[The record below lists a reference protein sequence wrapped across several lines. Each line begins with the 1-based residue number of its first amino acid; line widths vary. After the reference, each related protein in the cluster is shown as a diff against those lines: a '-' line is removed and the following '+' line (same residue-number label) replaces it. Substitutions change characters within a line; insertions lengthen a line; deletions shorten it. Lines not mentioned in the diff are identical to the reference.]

1 MGTSETGVF
10 KFYLVLKL
18 CFLQV
23 GVHWLPHLAVKA
35 MVCGLAM
42 YDLLKRFFPAQSPL
56 SGEAP
61 ERSATCVPSPSVWS
75 LGESV
80 GRKENQ

>member
-1 MGTSETGVF
+1 M
-10 KFYLVLKL
+10 LKL
-18 CFLQV
+18 CFVQV
-23 GVHWLPHLAVKA
+23 GVHWLPHLAVKV

-42 YDLLKRFFPAQSPL
+42 YSLLKRFFPTQSPL

-61 ERSATCVPSPSVWS
+61 VRYARCVPSPLVWS
-75 LGESV
+75 LGEPV